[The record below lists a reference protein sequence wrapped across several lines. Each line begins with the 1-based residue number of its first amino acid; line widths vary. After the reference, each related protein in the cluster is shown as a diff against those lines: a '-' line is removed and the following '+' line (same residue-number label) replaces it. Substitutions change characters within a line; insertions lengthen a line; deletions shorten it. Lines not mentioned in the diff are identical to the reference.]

1 MKAADELKLRT
12 KKFAIRIVKV
22 FQALPRSQDARTLG
36 KQLLRSGTSVAA
48 NYRAVCR
55 SRSKAEFV
63 AKLGVVVEE
72 IDEAVF
78 WLELLVECGI
88 VAPVRLS
95 NLQREANELPCNF
108 RQFAADC
115 QGCEFKF
122 DNPKIRQFGNLNTA
136 LGIISRMPTFPPVDE
151 QLAYI
156 KKGSAE
162 IVKES
167 ELRAKLEKSLASGK
181 PLRVK
186 AGFDPTAPDLH
197 LGHTVL
203 LRKLKH
209 FQDLGH
215 TVIFLIGDFTGM
227 IGDPT
232 GRSAT
237 RPPLSPEEIMRNAR
251 TYMAQVFKILS
262 QAKTETRFNSEW
274 FDKLKSADW
283 IRLTAKF
290 TVSQMLEREDFHK
303 RFQEE
308 KPIALHE
315 LLYPLAQGY
324 DSVALQ
330 ADVEL
335 GGTDQKFNLLV
346 GREMQR
352 AYGQESQVVLTT
364 PIIEGL
370 DGVQKMSKSLGN
382 AIGIQEPPLEMYGK
396 VMSISDPMMWRYY
409 ELLTDVQLPEI
420 EKMKREAHPMDAK
433 QDLAR
438 RIVTDFHSAD
448 AAAKAAEDWARQF
461 QKDEIPKDVEEVEAA
476 VEVTAEGLVRIDKL
490 LARVGLADSVSDAVR
505 KLKQKAVKVNGE
517 VKTDSIVS
525 LDLKQ
530 PILLQVGRKIKKIR
544 VTR

>member
-1 MKAADELKLRT
+1 
-12 KKFAIRIVKV
+12 
-22 FQALPRSQDARTLG
+22 
-36 KQLLRSGTSVAA
+36 
-48 NYRAVCR
+48 
-55 SRSKAEFV
+55 
-63 AKLGVVVEE
+63 
-72 IDEAVF
+72 
-78 WLELLVECGI
+78 
-88 VAPVRLS
+88 
-95 NLQREANELPCNF
+95 
-108 RQFAADC
+108 
-115 QGCEFKF
+115 
-122 DNPKIRQFGNLNTA
+122 
-136 LGIISRMPTFPPVDE
+136 MPTFPPVDE

-167 ELRAKLEKSLASGK
+167 ELRAKLERSLASGK

-237 RPPLSPEEIMRNAR
+237 RPPLSAEDIMRNAK

-274 FDKLKSADW
+274 FDKMKPADW

-324 DSVALQ
+324 DSVALK

-396 VMSISDPMMWRYY
+396 VMSISDPMMWKYY
-409 ELLTDVQLPEI
+409 ELLTDVQVPEI
-420 EKMKREAHPMDAK
+420 DKMKHESHPMEAK
-433 QDLAR
+433 KSLAR

-448 AAAKAAEDWARQF
+448 AAAKAAEDWAKQF
-461 QKDEIPKDVEEVEAA
+461 QKAEVPEDVEEVEAP
-476 VEVTAEGLVRIDKL
+476 VEVTSDGRVRLDKL
-490 LARVGLADSVSDAVR
+490 LAREGLADSVSDAVR
-505 KLKQKAVKVNGE
+505 KLKQKAVKVNGQLQ
-517 VKTDSIVS
+517 TDPAVA
-525 LDLKQ
+525 LDLNQ
-530 PILLQVGRKIKKIR
+530 PIVLQVGRKIKRIR
-544 VTR
+544 VTQGVGTRSIDQSLSS

>member
-1 MKAADELKLRT
+1 
-12 KKFAIRIVKV
+12 
-22 FQALPRSQDARTLG
+22 
-36 KQLLRSGTSVAA
+36 
-48 NYRAVCR
+48 
-55 SRSKAEFV
+55 
-63 AKLGVVVEE
+63 
-72 IDEAVF
+72 
-78 WLELLVECGI
+78 
-88 VAPVRLS
+88 
-95 NLQREANELPCNF
+95 
-108 RQFAADC
+108 
-115 QGCEFKF
+115 
-122 DNPKIRQFGNLNTA
+122 
-136 LGIISRMPTFPPVDE
+136 MPTFPPVEE
-151 QLAYI
+151 QLAYL

-237 RPPLSPEEIMRNAR
+237 RPPLSAEEIMRNAK

-274 FDKLKSADW
+274 FDKMKPADW

-382 AIGIQEPPLEMYGK
+382 SIGIQEPPLEMYGK
-396 VMSISDPMMWRYY
+396 VMSISDPMMYRYY

-420 EKMKREAHPMDAK
+420 EKMKHETHPMDAK
-433 QDLAR
+433 KDLAR
-438 RIVTDFHSAD
+438 RIVTDFHSAE

-461 QKDEIPKDVEEVEAA
+461 QKDQVPENVQEVQIKFEDVLSIPYSEIEWSAGANAGMWMVGGKSYKGIRLDRL
-476 VEVTAEGLVRIDKL
+476 LVKC
-490 LARVGLADSVSDAVR
+490 GLAESGTDAAR
-505 KLKQKAVKVNGE
+505 KIKEGAVKVNDRVAGMHVLVDHLPE
-517 VKTDSIVS
+517 KLSLRVGKRIKVAVIYREPVS
-525 LDLKQ
+525 
-530 PILLQVGRKIKKIR
+530 
-544 VTR
+544 